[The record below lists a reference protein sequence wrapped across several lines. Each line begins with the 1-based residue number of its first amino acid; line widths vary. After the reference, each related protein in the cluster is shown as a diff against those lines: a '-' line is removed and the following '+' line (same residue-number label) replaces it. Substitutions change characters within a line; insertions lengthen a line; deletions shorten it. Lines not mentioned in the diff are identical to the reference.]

1 MKTLRLCF
9 SPCPN
14 DTFIFHGLVSG
25 RVPLPGFALEPLLA
39 DVEVLNGLAA
49 EGRADVC
56 KVSAAAAAGLL
67 DHWLL
72 LRAGGALG
80 RGVGPLLVAR
90 EPRTIQSLDRVR
102 VAIPGARTT
111 GNLLFGLVCK
121 EAGIAAQRVE
131 LVFDQVLPAVARG
144 QVDAGVVIHE
154 GRFVYESM
162 GLHCLADLGEW
173 WESRRNLP
181 LPLGLIAVRRGLGL
195 DTARAVNR
203 AIRASLE
210 SARDEAPGLW
220 DYVRAHA
227 QEMDQSVIERHIA
240 TFVTHFSL
248 DVGAEGEE
256 AVAALLAEARPGVL
270 PEPLFLPLDQA

>member
-1 MKTLRLCF
+1 MKNLRLCF

-25 RVPLPGFALEPLLA
+25 RVPLPGFGLEPLLA

-56 KVSAAAAAGLL
+56 KVSVAAAAGLL
-67 DHWLL
+67 EDWLL

-80 RGVGPLLVAR
+80 RGVGPLLVTR
-90 EPRTIQSLDRVR
+90 EPRSVESLAGAR

-111 GNLLFGLVCK
+111 GNLLFGLLCK
-121 EAGIAAQRVE
+121 EAGVEAERVE
-131 LVFDQVLPAVARG
+131 MVFDQILPAVASG
-144 QVDAGVVIHE
+144 AVEAGVVIHE
-154 GRFVYESM
+154 GRFVYEAM
-162 GLHCLADLGEW
+162 GLHCLADLGRW
-173 WESRRNLP
+173 WESRKGLP
-181 LPLGLIAVRRGLGL
+181 LPLGLIAVRRDLGL
-195 DTARAVNR
+195 DTARALNA

-210 SARDEAPGLW
+210 SARAGAPGLW

-227 QEMDQSVIERHIA
+227 QEMDQDVIGRHIA
-240 TFVTHFSL
+240 TFVTEFSL

-256 AVAALLAEARPGVL
+256 AVAALFAEARPGPL
-270 PEPLFLPLDQA
+270 PQPLFLPAD

>member
-1 MKTLRLCF
+1 MKKLRLCF

-25 RVPLPGFALEPLLA
+25 RVPLPGFDLEPFLA

-56 KVSAAAAAGLL
+56 KVSVAAAAGLL

-90 EPRTIQSLDRVR
+90 EPRSLQSLDRAR

-111 GNLLFGLVCK
+111 GNMLFGLLAK

-131 LVFDQVLPAVARG
+131 MVFDQILPAVAG
-144 QVDAGVVIHE
+144 GAVDAGVVIHE
-154 GRFVYESM
+154 GRFVYEAM
-162 GLHCLADLGEW
+162 GLHCLADLGQW

-181 LPLGLIAVRRGLGL
+181 LPLGVIAVRRDLGL
-195 DTARAVNR
+195 DTARAVDR
-203 AIRASLE
+203 AIRASLQD
-210 SARDEAPGLW
+210 ANDGAPGLW
-220 DYVRAHA
+220 DYVRSHA
-227 QEMDQSVIERHIA
+227 QEMDQGVIERHIA

-256 AVAALLAEARPGVL
+256 AVQALLAEARPGPL
-270 PEPLFLPLDQA
+270 PSPLFLPAD

>member
-1 MKTLRLCF
+1 MKKLRLCF

-25 RVPLPGFALEPLLA
+25 RVSLPGFFLEPLMA
-39 DVEVLNGLAA
+39 DVEMLNGLAA

-56 KVSAAAAAGLL
+56 KVSVAAAAKLL
-67 DHWLL
+67 DDWLL

-80 RGVGPLLVAR
+80 RGVGPLLVTR
-90 EPRTIQSLDRVR
+90 EPRTIQSLDYSK
-102 VAIPGARTT
+102 VAIPGERTT

-131 LVFDQVLPAVARG
+131 LVFDQVLHAVAQG

-173 WESRRNLP
+173 WERQRNLP

-210 SARDEAPGLW
+210 SARDEATGLW
-220 DYVRAHA
+220 DYVRDHA
-227 QEMDQSVIERHIA
+227 QEMNQSVIERHIA
-240 TFVTHFSL
+240 TFVTHFSQ
-248 DVGAEGEE
+248 DVGADGEE
-256 AVAALLAEARPGVL
+256 AVEALLAEVRPGVL
-270 PEPLFLPLDQA
+270 PRPLFLPAD